1 MQSLLGTI
9 SGKLS
14 ICRYGDV
21 DKHSTAFFKVIAGH
35 SRKSNV
41 NQTFGIAVEMV
52 LTQTIDAY
60 SVFG

>member
-41 NQTFGIAVEMV
+41 NQTFDIAVEMV
-52 LTQTIDAY
+52 LAPDN
-60 SVFG
+60 